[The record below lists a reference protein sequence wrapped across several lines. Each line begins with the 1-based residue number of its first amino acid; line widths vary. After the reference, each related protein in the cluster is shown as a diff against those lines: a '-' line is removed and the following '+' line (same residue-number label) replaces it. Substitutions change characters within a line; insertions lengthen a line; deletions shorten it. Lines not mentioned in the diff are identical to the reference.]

1 MEYEE
6 LGSAVNEHGMEAI
19 LDVRVEVT
27 GTLGTCQMT
36 MRDVLELA
44 PGNIVQ
50 LKQKVSEPVLLCLNE
65 KPVARGEVVVVND
78 CFAIKITEM
87 LEQ

>member
-1 MEYEE
+1 MDYEAI
-6 LGSAVNEHGMEAI
+6 GNGDNKDFDII

-27 GTLGTCQMT
+27 GILGSCRMS
-36 MRDVLELA
+36 MRVVLNLA
-44 PGNIVQ
+44 PGSIVQ
-50 LKQKVSEPVLLCLNE
+50 LSQRVSDPVLLCLND
-65 KPVARGEVVVVND
+65 KTVAKGEVVVVND